1 MRTSRLPSRREPP
14 LAEQGEG
21 SGPRNLVGIESL
33 QLLGGSDARG
43 PRGGKEDLPGAPAS
57 RERCGFPTVPSV
69 CECAVEGASPVL
81 RGQERTAA
89 SPLSRCPLSPL
100 SPLSLS
106 FRARY

>member
-1 MRTSRLPSRREPP
+1 MRTARPPSRQEPP

-33 QLLGGSDARG
+33 QPLGGSDARG
-43 PRGGKEDLPGAPAS
+43 PRGGEEDLPGAPAS
-57 RERCGFPTVPSV
+57 CERCSFPAVPSV
-69 CECAVEGASPVL
+69 YECALEGASPVL

-100 SPLSLS
+100 SPPSLS
-106 FRARY
+106 FRAHY